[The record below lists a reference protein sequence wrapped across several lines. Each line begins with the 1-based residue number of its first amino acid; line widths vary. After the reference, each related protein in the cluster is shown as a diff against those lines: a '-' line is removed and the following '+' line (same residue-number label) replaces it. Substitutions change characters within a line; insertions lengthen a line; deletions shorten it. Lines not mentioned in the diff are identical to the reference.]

1 MKQKQLDRVYSN
13 KEMLSTLGVSDKLL
27 IQYRND
33 GVLPYRRM
41 DDKYW
46 YTQEDLDYF
55 MNTHK
60 VGVPF
65 ASWTQVSIKRHNALY
80 TDNCSIEGIIH
91 LIDTVLGEAERCCF
105 TLVFIRSE
113 PQTDYSINYTRL
125 MTCFV

>member
-1 MKQKQLDRVYSN
+1 MDYIKIKATDLTYVLGNIDKIKEDLNELKQKQLDRVYSN

-33 GVLPYRRM
+33 GVLPYRM

-65 ASWTQVSIKRHNALY
+65 AS
-80 TDNCSIEGIIH
+80 
-91 LIDTVLGEAERCCF
+91 
-105 TLVFIRSE
+105 
-113 PQTDYSINYTRL
+113 
-125 MTCFV
+125 

>member
-1 MKQKQLDRVYSN
+1 MDYIKTEATDLTYVLSNIDKIKEDLNELKQKQLDRVYSN

-33 GVLPYRRM
+33 GVLPYRM

-65 ASWTQVSIKRHNALY
+65 AS
-80 TDNCSIEGIIH
+80 
-91 LIDTVLGEAERCCF
+91 
-105 TLVFIRSE
+105 
-113 PQTDYSINYTRL
+113 
-125 MTCFV
+125 

>member
-1 MKQKQLDRVYSN
+1 MITDRIVEVIFIETVINIVYSN

-65 ASWTQVSIKRHNALY
+65 AS
-80 TDNCSIEGIIH
+80 
-91 LIDTVLGEAERCCF
+91 
-105 TLVFIRSE
+105 
-113 PQTDYSINYTRL
+113 
-125 MTCFV
+125 

>member
-1 MKQKQLDRVYSN
+1 MDYIKIEATDLTYVLGNIDKIKEDLNELKQKQLDRVYSN

-33 GVLPYRRM
+33 VVLPYRRM

-65 ASWTQVSIKRHNALY
+65 AS
-80 TDNCSIEGIIH
+80 
-91 LIDTVLGEAERCCF
+91 
-105 TLVFIRSE
+105 
-113 PQTDYSINYTRL
+113 
-125 MTCFV
+125 

>member
-1 MKQKQLDRVYSN
+1 
-13 KEMLSTLGVSDKLL
+13 MLSTLGVSDKLL

-33 GVLPYRRM
+33 RVLPYRRM

-65 ASWTQVSIKRHNALY
+65 AS
-80 TDNCSIEGIIH
+80 
-91 LIDTVLGEAERCCF
+91 
-105 TLVFIRSE
+105 
-113 PQTDYSINYTRL
+113 
-125 MTCFV
+125 

>member
-1 MKQKQLDRVYSN
+1 MDYIKIKATDLTYILGNIDKIKEDLNELKQKQLDRVYSN

-41 DDKYW
+41 GDDKYW

-65 ASWTQVSIKRHNALY
+65 AS
-80 TDNCSIEGIIH
+80 
-91 LIDTVLGEAERCCF
+91 
-105 TLVFIRSE
+105 
-113 PQTDYSINYTRL
+113 
-125 MTCFV
+125 